1 MKHMLVTTLLL
12 LFSISLVQAQ
22 QDTSL
27 DNLVSSDVKAAEIEE
42 LDKKEEER
50 TKEIANLLG
59 FVLPEYIDNPSYV
72 ITFVDPSPDQNG
84 VEIELDKT
92 SFKSITSPYTLPALS
107 IGEHS
112 VIFRFYDKEGNIQLL
127 EYELVIIPRAP
138 IISSPQL
145 ADTSVTVSGTA
156 LSNSEII
163 YRLTSNAYNDSGI
176 VKSDEN
182 GDWSITIT
190 PEAGLTEGIYTFS
203 AYTRKYGYASNL
215 TDPIT
220 FGVGEGEIEKIEE
233 KKDTDI
239 LFSFSSISRENFVS
253 TFKDNRDLLLLV
265 IGTFILGFLLA
276 LLFKAVL
283 TSLRKD
289 KKERMVEDILK
300 NHKGTVKK
308 EEKTLKEL
316 LGGEEEK
323 TEEKKDEPSI
333 INKDVFLKKYRNFDP
348 DNEQGKEHSSKKIK
362 KNIKV
367 SLTSK
372 EG

>member
-1 MKHMLVTTLLL
+1 MKHLLVTTLLL
-12 LFSISLVQAQ
+12 LFSFSLVQAQ
-22 QDTSL
+22 QDTTL
-27 DNLVSSDVKAAEIEE
+27 DELISTAVKAAEIEE

-72 ITFVDPSPDQNG
+72 ITFTDPSPDNNG

-112 VIFRFYDKEGNIQLL
+112 VIFRFYDKDGNIQLL

-145 ADTSVTVSGTA
+145 SDTSVTVSGTA

-220 FGVGEGEIEKIEE
+220 FGVGEGEIEEVVE
-233 KKDTDI
+233 KKDSDI
-239 LFSFSSISRENFVS
+239 LFSFSSMSRENFIS

-265 IGTFILGFLLA
+265 IGTFIIGFLLA
-276 LLFKAVL
+276 LLFKAVIS
-283 TSLRKD
+283 SLRKD
-289 KKERMVEDILK
+289 KKEKMVEDILK
-300 NHKGTVKK
+300 NHKGTVK

-316 LGGEEEK
+316 LGGEEE
-323 TEEKKDEPSI
+323 EKDKKEEPSI

-348 DNEQGKEHSSKKIK
+348 DNEEGKEHSSKRIK